1 MKPLV
6 ASEAAVRICPATTPK
21 RRQWRKQQGV
31 VGAAL
36 QYLQGRKSRRKYWF
50 SARDP
55 VPQVGPQ
62 RGPRVRFLPF
72 KPSGCQKRSPPTPK
86 HCSAQTSRL
95 SQTYGAPPAACRPR
109 QRNAV
114 AARTER
120 HAPGYGANEKTG
132 PLIFERPG
140 GYSAANR
147 GRTGTRSLP
156 RDFKSLVSANS
167 TIAAQKPPRWVC
179 AAAIIILDLPDF
191 VNRWAEADSPARL
204 RLCRRGARHT
214 SGCGTRPPPGSC

>member
-6 ASEAAVRICPATTPK
+6 ASEAAVRICPAGPASRPTT
-21 RRQWRKQQGV
+21 R
-31 VGAAL
+31 
-36 QYLQGRKSRRKYWF
+36 SE
-50 SARDP
+50 SA
-55 VPQVGPQ
+55 VPAVQTVRLPETKQVGPQ

-86 HCSAQTSRL
+86 HCPAQTSRL

-114 AARTER
+114 AARNER
-120 HAPGYGANEKTG
+120 PASGYGANKKPGLSFSRG
-132 PLIFERPG
+132 PG
-140 GYSAANR
+140 VTVYSAANR

-204 RLCRRGARHT
+204 RPCRRGARHT
-214 SGCGTRPPPGSC
+214 SGYGTRPPPGSC